1 MTEDD
6 DWINKVG
13 GEFVQRQQKEAD
25 DRQRSHSQEQV
36 RVAAHQQFWAAF
48 RPTVE
53 AIVEK
58 FNARVGQALVLI
70 SPHQQDV
77 MALNLKAGNTVL
89 SVTIASDGKFRVADG
104 VVRGGQHSHE
114 YNITYPSGGE
124 AQIKEHPGEARD
136 VARRCSTVAPESR
149 PRQAVV
155 PPPRRP
161 RRCRPRR

>member
-1 MTEDD
+1 MTEED

-36 RVAAHQQFWAAF
+36 RAAAHQQFWSTF
-48 RPTVE
+48 RPAVE
-53 AIVEK
+53 TIVEK
-58 FNARVGQALVLI
+58 FNARVGQTLVLI

-114 YNITYPSGGE
+114 FNIGYQAGGD

-136 VARRCSTVAPESR
+136 VARKVLEPWL
-149 PRQAVV
+149 QKVV
-155 PPPRRP
+155 RGKP
-161 RRCRPRR
+161 